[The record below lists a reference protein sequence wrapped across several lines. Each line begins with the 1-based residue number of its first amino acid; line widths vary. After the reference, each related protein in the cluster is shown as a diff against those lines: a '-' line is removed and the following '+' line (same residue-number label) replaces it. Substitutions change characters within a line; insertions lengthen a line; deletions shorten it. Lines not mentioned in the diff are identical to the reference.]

1 MPIFEKR
8 TRIAAPPEEV
18 FAFHERPDALERLTP
33 DWARARVIEKTP
45 GIKAGARVVLEMA
58 IGPIKQRWVAEHTA
72 YEEGRSFHDRQVS
85 GPFAKWEHT
94 HLFEPDGE
102 GGTWLIDRVEY
113 ELPLGALGRLFGGGF
128 VRGQMTRLFELRH
141 SVTREA
147 CEAARAK

>member
-8 TRIAAPPEEV
+8 TRIEAPPDEV
-18 FAFHERPDALERLTP
+18 FAFHELPDALERLTP
-33 DWARARVIEKTP
+33 PFESVRVLEKTR
-45 GIKAGARVVLEMA
+45 GIKTGARVVLLTK
-58 IGPIKQRWVAEHTA
+58 IGPINARWVAEHTA
-72 YEEGRSFHDRQVS
+72 YEQGRMFKDRQVK

-128 VRGQMTRLFELRH
+128 ARRKLERMFEFRH
-141 SVTREA
+141 RVTKEA
-147 CEAARAK
+147 CERRA